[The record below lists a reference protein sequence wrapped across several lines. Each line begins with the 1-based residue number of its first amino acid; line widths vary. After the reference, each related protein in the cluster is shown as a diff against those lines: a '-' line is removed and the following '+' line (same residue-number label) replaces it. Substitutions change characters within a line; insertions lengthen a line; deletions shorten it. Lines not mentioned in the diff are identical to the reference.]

1 MDETYHRAVTDPSLE
16 GQTATMSSPGVL
28 VIGMHRSGTS
38 AVARALHLLGLR
50 TPAGQDLM
58 GPDASN
64 PTGYFESRSMRFVND
79 ELLLSLGGT
88 WSAPPPLEPGW
99 EREPI
104 ASSLVDRATETFL
117 RAYPEGPWVWKDPR
131 TSITLPFW
139 DRVLTLRPVV
149 AVFRHPLE
157 VVRSLEA
164 RDEHHR
170 SLALA
175 LWFRYTRAM
184 LRNAEGH
191 PAYVTDWARVREDP
205 VAWCGAVGDWLSEQD
220 LPVPEGGVKR
230 AAEAIEPSLSPVLP
244 GGEHD
249 EADAPLAGEDRVL
262 LERLRAVEGPHRR
275 LPAVEV
281 PAEPAGRAALL
292 EERRTLEV
300 ATLHRL
306 GGAAQERETLEDYVR
321 MLEHEL
327 ERKNALIERFRGRDP
342 GRSDGSSGPE
352 ASPSPPAS
360 EAQAQES
367 QGRGESPPGLGR

>member
-1 MDETYHRAVTDPSLE
+1 
-16 GQTATMSSPGVL
+16 

-50 TPAGQDLM
+50 APTGQDLM

-64 PTGYFESRSMRFVND
+64 PTGYFESRSLRFVND

-99 EREPI
+99 EQEPI
-104 ASSLVDRATETFL
+104 ASSLVDRAIEAFL

-139 DRVLTLRPVV
+139 DRVLGPRPLV
-149 AVFRHPLE
+149 ALFRHPIE
-157 VVRSLEA
+157 VIRSLEA

-170 SLALA
+170 SLGLA
-175 LWFRYTRAM
+175 LWFRYAGAM

-205 VAWCGAVGDWLSEQD
+205 VAWCGTVREWLSEQD
-220 LPVPEGGVKR
+220 VPIPEDGIPR
-230 AAEAIEPSLSPVLP
+230 ATGAIEPSLSRLSS
-244 GGEHD
+244 
-249 EADAPLAGEDRVL
+249 EADGQPDILLSGEDQGL

-275 LPAVEV
+275 MPAVEV

-292 EERRTLEV
+292 EERRSLEV
-300 ATLHRL
+300 ATLHRH

-327 ERKNALIERFRGRDP
+327 ERKNALIDRLRG
-342 GRSDGSSGPE
+342 GRSFPRRDDDSGGPDVP
-352 ASPSPPAS
+352 PSPPPTET
-360 EAQAQES
+360 EAQEP
-367 QGRGESPPGLGR
+367 QGGGKPPPRPGR